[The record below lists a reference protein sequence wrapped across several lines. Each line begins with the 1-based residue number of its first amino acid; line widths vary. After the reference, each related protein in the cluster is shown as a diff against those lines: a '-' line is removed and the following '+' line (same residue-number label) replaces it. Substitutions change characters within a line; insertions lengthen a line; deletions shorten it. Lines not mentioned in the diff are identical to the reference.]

1 MKLNFNQNIF
11 RDYDIRG
18 VYPNDLN
25 EDSFYIIGQ
34 SLARYFN
41 AEEIAVGRDTRLS
54 SPALFKALT
63 EGITSLGV
71 NVVDLGL
78 ISTEINYFASGFY
91 RFPASVIVSA
101 SHNPPQYN
109 GLKIVKAGVVPLHGS
124 YGLPEIKLLAVKNQF
139 EPARTKGKLRKFS
152 VMDDWIKHLLSLI
165 DLKSIK
171 PLKVVID
178 AANGMGGIT
187 WNALIPH
194 LPLDVIPLYFEPDG
208 HFPNH
213 LPDPLVSKNLE
224 DLKKQVRAKSADLGF
239 AIDGDADRLFVVDD
253 KCELVS
259 GSLTTA
265 MLAEHLL
272 EKYPK
277 SPVLYSVTCSKIVP
291 ETIKN
296 SGGVPLKTRVGHSYI
311 KTEMRK
317 HNAVFA
323 GEHSG
328 HFYFR
333 DNFFADSSSLAGLLF
348 LQYLSGKR
356 QKLSELRKKFDKY
369 SSSGE
374 INFIIDEK
382 EKILHNLY
390 DKYKG
395 SRTDETDGL
404 TIEFDD
410 WWFNIRLSKTEPLL
424 RLNLEAGNR
433 DLLRQKLQELE
444 SLLESYGA
452 NKKID

>member
-194 LPLDVIPLYFEPDG
+194 LPLTVIPLYFEPDG

-348 LQYLSGKR
+348 LQYLSGKK

>member
-18 VYPNDLN
+18 VYPIDLN
-25 EDSFYIIGQ
+25 EDSCYIIGQ

-91 RFPASVIVSA
+91 LFPASVIVSA

-348 LQYLSGKR
+348 LQYLSGKK

>member
-333 DNFFADSSSLAGLLF
+333 DNFFAD
-348 LQYLSGKR
+348 
-356 QKLSELRKKFDKY
+356 
-369 SSSGE
+369 
-374 INFIIDEK
+374 
-382 EKILHNLY
+382 
-390 DKYKG
+390 
-395 SRTDETDGL
+395 
-404 TIEFDD
+404 
-410 WWFNIRLSKTEPLL
+410 
-424 RLNLEAGNR
+424 
-433 DLLRQKLQELE
+433 
-444 SLLESYGA
+444 
-452 NKKID
+452 

>member
-91 RFPASVIVSA
+91 LFPASVIVSA

-194 LPLDVIPLYFEPDG
+194 LPLTVIPLYFEPDG